1 MLCLNPRFTLRQEGS
16 NLQGW
21 RWERFGA
28 QAERADDGDFERVK
42 NPGDPQSDDDQKVK
56 PAPGKPRRNGMLV
69 RTWVENAA
77 SAPQN
82 YFRLPLG
89 GGAVEVHRVGSHFA
103 RRFGEGR
110 LRPLDSGTQ
119 GCATEL
125 FVAELAIPGLALRN
139 PAHG

>member
-56 PAPGKPRRNGMLV
+56 PAPGKPIEAKWDVGPDRGLRR
-69 RTWVENAA
+69 R
-77 SAPQN
+77 
-82 YFRLPLG
+82 RL
-89 GGAVEVHRVGSHFA
+89 HR
-103 RRFGEGR
+103 
-110 LRPLDSGTQ
+110 
-119 GCATEL
+119 
-125 FVAELAIPGLALRN
+125 
-139 PAHG
+139 